1 MLYEQIK
8 KANVEAMK
16 NKDTVARSIFSV
28 ILNKLMLEQIKKREK
43 GGNVEDPDVV
53 AILQKTIKEL
63 TEECENY
70 KKVGN
75 LSEVETISMQIK
87 IAEKFLPAMMSKDEI
102 KAVIMSLPEKTIPF
116 VMKHF
121 KANFNGKCDMRLV
134 QEVLREI

>member
-102 KAVIMSLPEKTIPF
+102 KELYKILGE
-116 VMKHF
+116 
-121 KANFNGKCDMRLV
+121 LL
-134 QEVLREI
+134 EE

>member
-102 KAVIMSLPEKTIPF
+102 KDVIMSLPEKTIPF